1 MIWHRISS
9 FILGNR
15 IALIVVVLLSTA
27 FMGYQASKV
36 KLSYE
41 LAKILPVTDPDYQ
54 RYEAFKSRFGQDGS
68 VMVLCIET
76 DSMYQ
81 LGFFNDW
88 YALSQK
94 IRKIEGV
101 KDVVSNANL
110 FGIIRDDSAHTF
122 RIRPLVARPLT
133 TQIGLDSL
141 RTRIA
146 ALPFYRGL
154 VSDSSGRAHL
164 MAITFDQKV
173 VNTKNRINLVRKV
186 EAVADS
192 FGKQHILLG
201 SGTPQVIDGSG
212 AAGTVHMSGM
222 PYIRTEFS
230 AKVSKEMSLFMGLAF
245 LVTGL
250 ILFYFFRSL
259 TIVLAALAVVGVGVV
274 WATGYIVLFG
284 YDITLL
290 TGLIPPLIIVI
301 GVPNAI
307 FLLNRYHE
315 ELNRKRT
322 QEEALTIATEKIGET
337 TFFANVTTSI
347 GFFVF
352 YFTGS
357 PLLLQ
362 FGLVAAFGIMTTYV
376 VSLIL
381 IPIIFSYLSV
391 PSAKQRGHLERRQ
404 VSGFLTWV
412 NELVHTRRTAI
423 YLFIGLVTAISIVGA
438 FRINPIGY
446 VVDDL
451 PKNDP
456 IYTDLKFIE
465 SRFKGV
471 MPFEVSIDTKRPGR
485 VLTPQTMTKIK
496 VLEREFSKY
505 NEFTRPL
512 SLVEA
517 VKFFYQSYRGGDPK
531 YFALPGALELSQL
544 ASYAPQLKGAKN
556 AAGGSAFKAYMDTTF
571 RYTRISFQMP
581 DVGTVRITELVNE
594 LQPKADSI
602 FNIDRATGKRVATDE
617 QYEVTITGNSVVFTR
632 GNAYLLKNLAESTV
646 LAVVLVS
653 IILIILLRDIRLSL
667 IAILPSVVPLIVTA
681 GLMGFCDIHLKPST
695 ILIFSIAFGI
705 SSDGTIYFITK
716 YRDELRNQKL
726 SLDQAISE
734 TIRYTGISMF
744 YTAMI
749 LFAGFAIFA
758 ASTFQGTVALGILVS
773 ITLLMGMA
781 SNLILLPAF
790 LLTIDKKRKGVRK
803 E

>member
-1 MIWHRISS
+1 MIWSRIAD
-9 FILGNR
+9 FILLNR
-15 IALIVVVLLSTA
+15 IVLLVFVLLGTV
-27 FMGYQASKV
+27 FMGYQAVHV

-54 RYEAFKSRFGQDGS
+54 RYDAFKSRFGQDGS

-81 LGFFNDW
+81 LPFFNDW
-88 YALSQK
+88 YRLSQQV
-94 IRKIEGV
+94 RRVEGI
-101 KDVVSNANL
+101 KDVVSNVSL

-122 RIRPLVARPLT
+122 RVRPLLARPPT
-133 TQIGLDSL
+133 TQAGVDSL

-154 VSDSSGRAHL
+154 ITDSTGQAHL
-164 MAITFDQKV
+164 MALTFDQKV
-173 VNTKNRINLVRKV
+173 INTKSRIMLVRQV
-186 EAVADS
+186 EAAADS
-192 FGKQHILLG
+192 FARRHALLG
-201 SGTPQVIDGSG
+201 QGGV
-212 AAGTVHMSGM
+212 VHLSGM
-222 PYIRTEFS
+222 PYIRTELT
-230 AKVSKEMSLFMGLAF
+230 AKVSQELVLFLGLAF

-259 TIVLAALAVVGVGVV
+259 TITLVALAVVGIGVIWVVG
-274 WATGYIVLFG
+274 YMVLFG
-284 YDITLL
+284 YEITLL
-290 TGLIPPLIIVI
+290 TGLLPPLIIVI

-315 ELNRKRT
+315 ELNRNRS
-322 QEEALTIATEKIGET
+322 QPEALHLATEKVGET
-337 TFFANVTTSI
+337 TFFANITTSI

-376 VSLIL
+376 LSLML
-381 IPIIFSYLSV
+381 IPVIFSYLPA
-391 PSAKQRGHLERRQ
+391 PSLKQRGHLDRRQ
-404 VSGFLTWV
+404 VSDFLAWV
-412 NELVHTRRTAI
+412 NHIVRTRRPAVFTFIALLTA
-423 YLFIGLVTAISIVGA
+423 TALLGIWRLNA
-438 FRINPIGY
+438 IGY

-471 MPFEVSIDTKRPGR
+471 MPFEVSIDTKQAGR
-485 VLTPQTMTKIK
+485 VLTPQTLTKIK
-496 VLEREFSKY
+496 VLEREFAKY
-505 NEFTRPL
+505 TEFTRPL

-531 YFALPGALELSQL
+531 YFALPGALELGQL

-556 AAGGSAFKAYMDTTF
+556 AEGGSSFKAYMDTTF
-571 RYTRISFQMP
+571 RFTRVSFQMP
-581 DVGTVRITELVNE
+581 DIGTVRTNQLVGE
-594 LQPKADSI
+594 LQAKADSI
-602 FNIDRATGKRVATDE
+602 FNTDRTTGKRVATDE
-617 QYEVTITGNSVVFTR
+617 QYEVNITGNSVVFTR
-632 GNAYLLKNLAESTV
+632 GNAYLIKNLAESTV
-646 LAVVLVS
+646 LAILLVS

-667 IAILPSVVPLIVTA
+667 IAILPSIVPLIVTA
-681 GLMGFCDIHLKPST
+681 GIMGFFDIHLKPST

-716 YRDELRNQKL
+716 YRDELRNRKL
-726 SLDQAISE
+726 SPDQAIAE
-734 TIRYTGISMF
+734 TIRYTGISMY
-744 YTAMI
+744 YTALI

-758 ASTFQGTVALGILVS
+758 ASTFQGTKALGILVS

-781 SNLILLPAF
+781 SNLILLPA
-790 LLTIDKKRKGVRK
+790 LLRTGKSNVG
-803 E
+803 

>member
-1 MIWHRISS
+1 MIWHHISS
-9 FILGNR
+9 FILKNR
-15 IALIVVVLLSTA
+15 IALVIGVLLGTA
-27 FMGYQASKV
+27 FMGYQARKV

-54 RYEAFKSRFGQDGS
+54 QYEAFKSRFGQDGS
-68 VMVLCIET
+68 VMVLAIET
-76 DSMYQ
+76 DSMYRI
-81 LGFFNDW
+81 GFFNDW
-88 YALSQK
+88 YALGQK
-94 IRKIEGV
+94 IRRITGI

-110 FGIIRDDSAHTF
+110 YGITRDDSAHTF
-122 RIRPLVARPLT
+122 RIRPLVSKPLT

-141 RTRIA
+141 KSRIA

-154 VSDSSGRAHL
+154 VTDSSGHAHL

-173 VNTKNRINLVRKV
+173 VNTKSRITLVRQV

-192 FGKQHILLG
+192 FGRQHAL
-201 SGTPQVIDGSG
+201 S
-212 AAGTVHMSGM
+212 VHMSGM
-222 PYIRTEFS
+222 PYIRTEFT
-230 AKVSKEMSLFMGLAF
+230 AKVSKEMFLFMGLAF
-245 LVTGL
+245 LVTAL
-250 ILFYFFRSL
+250 ILFYFFRSFSV
-259 TIVLAALAVVGVGVV
+259 VLAALAVVGVAVI
-274 WATGYIVLFG
+274 WSLAYIVLCG

-301 GVPNAI
+301 GVPNTV

-315 ELNRKRT
+315 ELNRNHS
-322 QEEALTIATEKIGET
+322 QQEALAIATEKVGET

-357 PLLLQ
+357 PLLVQ
-362 FGLVAAFGIMTTYV
+362 FGLISAFGIMTTYV

-381 IPIIFSYLSV
+381 IPIIFSYLATPTIKDRS
-391 PSAKQRGHLERRQ
+391 HLDSRQ
-404 VSGFLTWV
+404 VSRFLVWV
-412 NELVHTRRTAI
+412 DQLVHTRRTAI
-423 YLFIGLVTAISIVGA
+423 YAFIGIVTAISIVGA
-438 FRINPIGY
+438 LQINPIGF

-471 MPFEVSIDTKRPGR
+471 MPFEISIDTKRGGR
-485 VLTPQTMTKIK
+485 VLTPQTLTKIK
-496 VLEREFSKY
+496 LLEREFSKHS
-505 NEFTRPL
+505 EFTRPL

-517 VKFFYQSYRGGDPK
+517 IKFFYQAYRGGDPK
-531 YFALPGALELSQL
+531 YYALPGALELSQL
-544 ASYAPQLKGAKN
+544 ANYVPQLKGAKS
-556 AAGGSAFKAYMDTTF
+556 AGGGLAFKAYMDSTF

-581 DVGTVRITELVNE
+581 DVGTVRTTQLLNE

-602 FNIDRATGKRVATDE
+602 FNIDRTTGKRVAAAD
-617 QYEVTITGNSVVFTR
+617 QYDVHITGNSVVFTR
-632 GNAYLLKNLAESTV
+632 GNDYLLTNLAESTI
-646 LAVVLVS
+646 LAIVLVS
-653 IILIILLRDIRLSL
+653 FILIILLRDVRLSL

-681 GLMGFCDIHLKPST
+681 GIMGFCGIHLKPST

-726 SLDQAISE
+726 SLDRAVSE

-790 LLTIDKKRKGVRK
+790 LLTVDKRRNRVKN
-803 E
+803 EE

>member
-1 MIWHRISS
+1 MIWPRISS
-9 FILGNR
+9 FILSNR
-15 IALIVVVLLSTA
+15 IALIIVVLLGTA
-27 FMGYQASKV
+27 FMGYQATKV

-41 LAKILPVTDPDYQ
+41 LAKVLPVSDPEYQ

-68 VMVLCIET
+68 VMVLCVET
-76 DSMYQ
+76 DSMYY
-81 LGFFNDW
+81 LPFFNDW

-94 IRKIEGV
+94 IRRIGGI

-110 FGIIRDDSAHTF
+110 FTVIRDDTAHTF
-122 RIRPLVARPLT
+122 RIRPLITSPLV
-133 TQIGLDSL
+133 TQSSVDSL
-141 RTRIA
+141 RERIA
-146 ALPFYRGL
+146 ALPFYRNL

-173 VNTKNRINLVRKV
+173 VNTKNRIGLVRQV
-186 EAVADS
+186 EAIADS
-192 FGKQHILLG
+192 FGRRHTLLG
-201 SGTPQVIDGSG
+201 PD
-212 AAGTVHMSGM
+212 ATVHMSGM

-230 AKVSKEMSLFMGLAF
+230 AKISHELSLFMGLAF

-250 ILFYFFRSL
+250 ILFYFFRSITVTL
-259 TIVLAALAVVGVGVV
+259 VALLVVGIGVIWV
-274 WATGYIVLFG
+274 TGYIVVFG

-290 TGLIPPLIIVI
+290 TGLLPPLIIVI

-315 ELNRKRT
+315 ELNRHRSKH
-322 QEEALTIATEKIGET
+322 EALQIATEKVGET
-337 TFFANVTTSI
+337 TFFANITTSI

-362 FGLVAAFGIMTTYV
+362 FGLVAAFGIMTTYA

-381 IPIIFSYLSV
+381 IPIVFSYLPV
-391 PSAKQRGHLERRQ
+391 PSNKQRGHLERRQ

-412 NELVHTRRTAI
+412 NHIVHHKRAVI
-423 YLFIGLVTAISIVGA
+423 YTFIGIVTAVATIGA
-438 FRINPIGY
+438 LQINPIGY

-471 MPFEVSIDTKRPGR
+471 MPFVVSIDTKRPGR
-485 VLTPQTMTKIK
+485 VLTAQTLTKIK

-531 YFALPGALELSQL
+531 YFAMPGALELSKL
-544 ASYAPQLKGAKN
+544 ASYAPQLKGAKGS
-556 AAGGSAFKAYMDTTF
+556 GGGAAFKAYMDTTF

-581 DVGTVRITELVNE
+581 DVGTVRTTQLLNT

-602 FNIDRATGKRVATDE
+602 FNVDRTTGKRVAADE
-617 QYEVTITGNSVVFTR
+617 QYEVNITGNSVVFTR
-632 GNAYLLKNLAESTV
+632 GNDYLLRNLAESTV

-681 GLMGFCDIHLKPST
+681 GIMGFFDIHLKPST

-726 SLDQAISE
+726 TLNQAVAE

-758 ASTFQGTVALGILVS
+758 ASTFQGTIALGILVS

-790 LLTIDKKRKGVRK
+790 LLTVDTRRKQVSVK
-803 E
+803 NE

>member
-1 MIWHRISS
+1 MIWSRIAD
-9 FILGNR
+9 FILSNR
-15 IALIVVVLLSTA
+15 IVLLVFVLLGTV
-27 FMGYQASKV
+27 FMGHQAVHV

-54 RYEAFKSRFGQDGS
+54 RYDAFKSRFGQDGS

-81 LGFFNDW
+81 LPFFNDW
-88 YALSQK
+88 YRLSQQV
-94 IRKIEGV
+94 RRIEGI
-101 KDVVSNANL
+101 KDVVSNVSL

-122 RIRPLVARPLT
+122 RVRPLLARPPT
-133 TQIGLDSL
+133 TQAGVDSL

-154 VSDSSGRAHL
+154 ITDSTGQAHL
-164 MAITFDQKV
+164 MALTFDQKV
-173 VNTKNRINLVRKV
+173 INTKSRIMLVRQV
-186 EAVADS
+186 EAAADS
-192 FGKQHILLG
+192 FARRHALLG
-201 SGTPQVIDGSG
+201 PGGV
-212 AAGTVHMSGM
+212 VHLSGM
-222 PYIRTEFS
+222 PYIRTELT
-230 AKVSKEMSLFMGLAF
+230 AKVSQELVLFLGLAF

-259 TIVLAALAVVGVGVV
+259 TITLVALAVVGIGVIWVVG
-274 WATGYIVLFG
+274 YMVLFG
-284 YDITLL
+284 YEITLL
-290 TGLIPPLIIVI
+290 TGLLPPLIIVI

-315 ELNRKRT
+315 ELNRNRS
-322 QEEALTIATEKIGET
+322 QPEALHLATEKVGET
-337 TFFANVTTSI
+337 TFFANITTSI

-376 VSLIL
+376 LSLML
-381 IPIIFSYLSV
+381 IPVIFSYLPA
-391 PSAKQRGHLERRQ
+391 PSPKQRGHLDRRQ
-404 VSGFLTWV
+404 VSDFLAWV
-412 NELVHTRRTAI
+412 NHIVRTRRPAVFTFIALLTA
-423 YLFIGLVTAISIVGA
+423 TALLGIWRLNA
-438 FRINPIGY
+438 IGY

-471 MPFEVSIDTKRPGR
+471 MPFEVSIDTKQAGR
-485 VLTPQTMTKIK
+485 VLTPQTLTKIK
-496 VLEREFSKY
+496 VLEREFAKY
-505 NEFTRPL
+505 TEFTRPL

-531 YFALPGALELSQL
+531 YFALPGALELGQL

-556 AAGGSAFKAYMDTTF
+556 AEGGSSFKAYMDTTF
-571 RYTRISFQMP
+571 RFTRVSFQMP
-581 DVGTVRITELVNE
+581 DIGTVRTNQLVGE
-594 LQPKADSI
+594 LQAKADSI
-602 FNIDRATGKRVATDE
+602 FNTDRTTGKRVATDE
-617 QYEVTITGNSVVFTR
+617 QYEVNITGNSVVFTR
-632 GNAYLLKNLAESTV
+632 GNAYLIKNLAESTV
-646 LAVVLVS
+646 LAILLVS

-667 IAILPSVVPLIVTA
+667 IAILPSIVPLIVTA
-681 GLMGFCDIHLKPST
+681 GIMGFFDIHLKPST

-716 YRDELRNQKL
+716 YRDELRNRKL
-726 SLDQAISE
+726 SPDQAIAE
-734 TIRYTGISMF
+734 TIRYTGISMY
-744 YTAMI
+744 YTALI

-758 ASTFQGTVALGILVS
+758 ASTFQGTKALGILVS

-781 SNLILLPAF
+781 SNLILLPA
-790 LLTIDKKRKGVRK
+790 LLRTGKSNVG
-803 E
+803 

>member
-1 MIWHRISS
+1 
-9 FILGNR
+9 
-15 IALIVVVLLSTA
+15 
-27 FMGYQASKV
+27 MGFEASKV

-41 LAKILPVTDPDYQ
+41 IAKVLPVSDPEHQ
-54 RYEAFKSRFGQDGS
+54 RYEAFKTRFGQDGN
-68 VMVLCIET
+68 VMVLCVET

-81 LGFFNDW
+81 LNFFNDW
-88 YALSQK
+88 HALSQK
-94 IRKIEGV
+94 IKHLEGI

-110 FGIIRDDSAHTF
+110 FGIHRDDSAHTF
-122 RIRPLVARPLT
+122 RIRPLISGSIVSQPA
-133 TQIGLDSL
+133 LDSL
-141 RTRIA
+141 KERIA
-146 ALPFYRGL
+146 SLPFYRGL
-154 VSDSSGRAHL
+154 VSDSSGRAFL
-164 MAITFDQKV
+164 MAITFDSKI
-173 VNTKNRINLVRKV
+173 VNTKSRIGIVRRV

-192 FGKQHILLG
+192 FGRAHKLLG
-201 SGTPQVIDGSG
+201 ATPGQPNGP
-212 AAGTVHMSGM
+212 VHMSGM

-230 AKVSKEMSLFMGLAF
+230 AKISHELFLFMGLAF

-250 ILFYFFRSL
+250 ILYYFFRSL
-259 TIVLAALAVVGVGVV
+259 MVTLVALVVVGVGVIWV
-274 WATGYIVLFG
+274 TGYIVLFG

-290 TGLIPPLIIVI
+290 TGLLPPLIIVI

-315 ELNRKRT
+315 ELNRHRPK
-322 QEEALTIATEKIGET
+322 QEALLIATQKVGET

-362 FGLVAAFGIMTTYV
+362 FGLVAACGIMTTYV
-376 VSLIL
+376 LSLIL
-381 IPIIFSYLSV
+381 IPVIFSSLRA
-391 PSAKQRGHLERRQ
+391 PSPQERAHLDRQ
-404 VSGFLTWV
+404 HVSGFLSWV
-412 NELVHTRRTAI
+412 NHLIHHRRTAI
-423 YLFIGLVTAISIVGA
+423 YVFVGLLTVVSVIGALQ
-438 FRINPIGY
+438 INPIGY

-471 MPFEVSIDTKRPGR
+471 MPFEVSIDTKRKGR
-485 VLTPQTMTKIK
+485 VLSPQTLTKIK
-496 VLEREFSKY
+496 ILEREFAKY
-505 NEFTRPL
+505 HEFTRPL

-556 AAGGSAFKAYMDTTF
+556 GGGGAAFKAYMDTTY
-571 RYTRISFQMP
+571 RYTRVSFQMP
-581 DVGTVRITELVNE
+581 DVGTVRTTQLLNE
-594 LQPKADSI
+594 LQPRVDSI
-602 FNIDRATGKRVATDE
+602 FNVDRATGKRVAPDE
-617 QYEVTITGNSVVFTR
+617 QYDVHITGNSVVFTR
-632 GNAYLLKNLAESTV
+632 GNDYLIKNLAESTV
-646 LAVVLVS
+646 LAILLVS
-653 IILIILLRDIRLSL
+653 VIMVILLRDLRLSL
-667 IAILPSVVPLIVTA
+667 IAILPSVVPLLVTA
-681 GLMGFCDIHLKPST
+681 GIMGFADIHLKPST

-726 SLDQAISE
+726 TLARAVSE

-744 YTAMI
+744 YTAAI

-758 ASTFQGTVALGILVS
+758 ASTFQGTMALGILVS

-790 LLTIDKKRKGVRK
+790 LLTVDKRRKK
-803 E
+803 SD

>member
-1 MIWHRISS
+1 MIWQRVSS
-9 FILGNR
+9 FIFKHR
-15 IALIVVVLLSTA
+15 ITLVIIVLLGTA
-27 FMGYQASKV
+27 FMGYQASQV
-36 KLSYE
+36 RLSYE
-41 LAKILPVTDPDYQ
+41 IAKILPPSDPDFQ
-54 RYEAFKSRFGQDGS
+54 RYETFKSQFGQDGN
-68 VMVLCIET
+68 VMVLGIET

-81 LGFFNDW
+81 LNFFNDW

-94 IRKIEGV
+94 IKRIEGI

-110 FGIIRDDSAHTF
+110 YSILRDDSAHTF
-122 RIRPLVARPLT
+122 RIRPLVPRPLT
-133 TQIGLDSL
+133 TQAGVDSL
-141 RTRIA
+141 HERIGQ
-146 ALPFYRGL
+146 LPFYRGL
-154 VSDSSGRAHL
+154 VTDSTGRTHL
-164 MAITFDQKV
+164 MAITFESKL
-173 VNTKNRINLVRKV
+173 VNTKNRIAVVRKV

-192 FGKQHILLG
+192 FGRQHKLL
-201 SGTPQVIDGSG
+201 DN
-212 AAGTVHMSGM
+212 TVHMSGM

-230 AKVSKEMSLFMGLAF
+230 AKVSKEMTLFMGLAF
-245 LVTGL
+245 LVTAL

-259 TIVLAALAVVGVGVV
+259 TVVLTALAVVGIGVI
-274 WATGYIVLFG
+274 WATGYIKLFG

-315 ELNRKRT
+315 ELNRKRGKDD
-322 QEEALTIATEKIGET
+322 ALRIATEKVGET

-357 PLLLQ
+357 PLLLE
-362 FGLVAAFGIMTTYV
+362 FGLVAACGIMTTYV
-376 VSLIL
+376 VSLVL
-381 IPIIFSYLSV
+381 IPIIFSYLPE
-391 PSAKQRGHLERRQ
+391 PSSRQRGHLDRRHI
-404 VSGFLTWV
+404 SGFLTWV
-412 NELVHTRRTAI
+412 NQLVHHRRAAI
-423 YLFIGLVTAISIVGA
+423 YTFIAIVTSVAIVGA
-438 FRINPIGY
+438 LRINPIGF

-485 VLTPQTMTKIK
+485 VLTPQTLTKIK
-496 VLEREFSKY
+496 LLEREFSKY
-505 NEFTRPL
+505 GEFTRPL

-544 ASYAPQLKGAKN
+544 ASYVPQLKGSEN
-556 AAGGSAFKAYMDTTF
+556 RFKAYLDSSR

-581 DVGTVRITELVNE
+581 DVGTVRTKQLLSE

-602 FNIDRATGKRVATDE
+602 FNVDRSTGQRVAPNE
-617 QYEVTITGNSVVFTR
+617 QYDVSITGNSVVFTR
-632 GNAYLLKNLAESTV
+632 GNDYLLKNLAESTV
-646 LAVVLVS
+646 WAVLLVS
-653 IILIILLRDIRLSL
+653 VILVFLLRDLRLSL

-681 GLMGFCDIHLKPST
+681 GIMGFCGIHLKPST

-726 SLDQAISE
+726 SLVQAVSE
-734 TIRYTGISMF
+734 TIRHTGISMF
-744 YTAMI
+744 YTAII
-749 LFAGFAIFA
+749 LFAGFAIFT

-790 LLTIDKKRKGVRK
+790 LLTVDKKRQKAQKSPTVM
-803 E
+803 

>member
-1 MIWHRISS
+1 MIWSRISS
-9 FILGNR
+9 FILSNR
-15 IALIVVVLLSTA
+15 IALIVVVLLGTA
-27 FMGYQASKV
+27 FMGYQATNV

-41 LAKILPVTDPDYQ
+41 LAKVLPVSDPEYQ

-68 VMVLCIET
+68 VMVLCVET

-81 LGFFNDW
+81 LPFFNDW

-94 IRKIEGV
+94 IRRIEGI

-110 FGIIRDDSAHTF
+110 FTVIRDDTAHTF
-122 RIRPLVARPLT
+122 RIRPLITRPLT
-133 TQIGLDSL
+133 SQSDVDSL
-141 RTRIA
+141 RERIA
-146 ALPFYRGL
+146 ALPFYRNL
-154 VSDSSGRAHL
+154 VSDSTGRAHL
-164 MAITFDQKV
+164 MAITFDQKI
-173 VNTKNRINLVRKV
+173 VNTKNRIALVRKV
-186 EAVADS
+186 ETIADS
-192 FGKQHILLG
+192 FGRRHTLLG
-201 SGTPQVIDGSG
+201 PD
-212 AAGTVHMSGM
+212 ATVHMSGM
-222 PYIRTEFS
+222 PYIRTEFT
-230 AKVSKEMSLFMGLAF
+230 AKISHELSMFMGLAF

-250 ILFYFFRSL
+250 ILFYFFRSI
-259 TIVLAALAVVGVGVV
+259 TITLVALLVVGIGVIWV
-274 WATGYIVLFG
+274 TGYIVVFG

-290 TGLIPPLIIVI
+290 TGLLPPLIIVI

-315 ELNRKRT
+315 ELNRHRSKH
-322 QEEALTIATEKIGET
+322 EALQIATEKVGET
-337 TFFANVTTSI
+337 TFFANITTSI

-362 FGLVAAFGIMTTYV
+362 FGLVAAFGIMTTYA

-381 IPIIFSYLSV
+381 IPIVFSYLPV
-391 PSAKQRGHLERRQ
+391 PSHKQRGHLERRQ

-412 NELVHTRRTAI
+412 NHIVHHKRAAI
-423 YLFIGLVTAISIVGA
+423 YTFISIVTAVAIIGSLQ
-438 FRINPIGY
+438 INPIGY

-456 IYTDLKFIE
+456 IYKDLKFIE

-485 VLTPQTMTKIK
+485 VLTPQTLTKIK

-531 YFALPGALELSQL
+531 YFAMPGALELSKL
-544 ASYAPQLKGAKN
+544 ASYAPQLKGAKGT
-556 AAGGSAFKAYMDTTF
+556 GGGAAFKAYMDTTF

-581 DVGTVRITELVNE
+581 DVGTVRTTQLLNT

-602 FNIDRATGKRVATDE
+602 FNVDRTTGKRVAADE
-617 QYEVTITGNSVVFTR
+617 QYEVNITGNSVVFTR
-632 GNAYLLKNLAESTV
+632 GNDYLLKNLAESTV
-646 LAVVLVS
+646 LAVALVS

-667 IAILPSVVPLIVTA
+667 IAIMPSVVPLIVTA
-681 GLMGFCDIHLKPST
+681 GIMGFFGIHLKPST

-726 SLDQAISE
+726 TLDRAVAE

-758 ASTFQGTVALGILVS
+758 ASTFQGTIALGILVS

-790 LLTIDKKRKGVRK
+790 LLTVDKRRKQVGI
-803 E
+803 EN

>member
-1 MIWHRISS
+1 MIWQRISQS
-9 FILGNR
+9 ILSNR
-15 IALIVVVLLSTA
+15 VALVAVVLLGTI
-27 FMGYQASKV
+27 FMGFQASRV

-41 LAKILPVTDPDYQ
+41 LAKILPVSDPEFQ

-68 VMVLCIET
+68 VMVLSIES
-76 DSMYQ
+76 DSMYR
-81 LGFFNDW
+81 LSFFNDW
-88 YALSQK
+88 YNLSQK
-94 IRKIEGV
+94 IRAIGGI
-101 KDVVSNANL
+101 KDVVSNASL
-110 FGIIRDDSAHTF
+110 YDIVRDDSAHTF
-122 RIRPLVARPLT
+122 RIKPLVPRPLT
-133 TQIGLDSL
+133 TQAGVDSL
-141 RTRIA
+141 RDKIA

-154 VSDSSGRAHL
+154 VSDSTGRAHL
-164 MAITFDQKV
+164 MAVTFDQKL
-173 VNTKNRINLVRKV
+173 VNTKSRIDIVRRV

-192 FGKQHILLG
+192 FGTQHKL
-201 SGTPQVIDGSG
+201 
-212 AAGTVHMSGM
+212 TVHMSGM

-245 LVTGL
+245 LVTAV

-259 TIVLAALAVVGVGVV
+259 TVVFAALAVVGVGVI

-315 ELNRKRT
+315 ELNRRRSR
-322 QEEALTIATEKIGET
+322 EEAIAIATEKVGET

-352 YFTGS
+352 YFTAS

-362 FGLVAAFGIMTTYV
+362 FGLVAAFGIMTTYA

-381 IPIIFSYLSV
+381 IPIIFSYLPT
-391 PSAKQRGHLERRQ
+391 PSPKQRGHLERKQ

-412 NELVHTRRTAI
+412 DRIAHTRRTAI
-423 YLFIGLVTAISIVGA
+423 YTFIAVVTGIAIVGA
-438 FRINPIGY
+438 LRINAIGY

-485 VLTPQTMTKIK
+485 VLSPQTMTKIRL
-496 VLEREFSKY
+496 LEREFSKHT
-505 NEFTRPL
+505 EFTRPL

-517 VKFFYQSYRGGDPK
+517 IKFFYQAYRGGDPK
-531 YFALPGALELSQL
+531 YFALPGALELNQL
-544 ASYAPQLKGAKN
+544 ASYAPQLKG
-556 AAGGSAFKAYMDTTF
+556 SESRFKGYLDSTKQ
-571 RYTRISFQMP
+571 YTRVSFQMP
-581 DVGTVRITELVNE
+581 DVGTVRTTQLLNE

-602 FNIDRATGKRVATDE
+602 FNIDRATGKRVAADE
-617 QYEVTITGNSVVFTR
+617 QYDVHITGNSVVFTK
-632 GNAYLLKNLAESTV
+632 GNDYLLTNLAESTV
-646 LAVVLVS
+646 LAIVLVS
-653 IILIILLRDIRLSL
+653 VILVILLRDIRLSL

-681 GLMGFCDIHLKPST
+681 GIMGFCGIHLKPST

-726 SLDQAISE
+726 SLERAVSE

-749 LFAGFAIFA
+749 LFAGFAIFT

-790 LLTIDKKRKGVRK
+790 LLTVNKRRSQQASVNV
-803 E
+803 

>member
-1 MIWHRISS
+1 MIWHRIAA
-9 FILGNR
+9 FILKNR
-15 IALIVVVLLSTA
+15 IPLVIAVLLGTA
-27 FMGYQASKV
+27 FMGYQAGKV

-54 RYEAFKSRFGQDGS
+54 RYEAFKSRFGPDGS
-68 VMVLCIET
+68 VMVLGIET
-76 DSMYQ
+76 DSMYR

-88 YALSQK
+88 YVLSQK
-94 IRKIEGV
+94 IRRIEGI
-101 KDVVSNANL
+101 KDVVSNASL
-110 FGIIRDDSAHTF
+110 FGITRDDSAHTF
-122 RIRPLVARPLT
+122 RVRPLVARPLT
-133 TQIGLDSL
+133 TQTGVDSL
-141 RTRIA
+141 RQRIA
-146 ALPFYRGL
+146 ALPFYRNL
-154 VSDSSGRAHL
+154 VTDSSGRAHL

-173 VNTKNRINLVRKV
+173 VNTKNRIALVRQV

-192 FGKQHILLG
+192 FGRRHALLG
-201 SGTPQVIDGSG
+201 AVPGQP
-212 AAGTVHMSGM
+212 GTVHMSGM
-222 PYIRTEFS
+222 PYIRTEFT
-230 AKVSKEMSLFMGLAF
+230 AKVSKEMFLFLGLAF
-245 LVTGL
+245 LVTAL
-250 ILFYFFRSL
+250 ILFYFFRSI
-259 TIVLAALAVVGVGVV
+259 TVVLAALAVVGVAVIWGL
-274 WATGYIVLFG
+274 GYIVLLG

-290 TGLIPPLIIVI
+290 TGLIPPLLIVI
-301 GVPNAI
+301 GVPNTV

-315 ELNRKRT
+315 ELNRGRS
-322 QEEALTIATEKIGET
+322 QHEALLIATEKVGET

-362 FGLVAAFGIMTTYV
+362 FGLVSAFGIMTTYA
-376 VSLIL
+376 VSLVL
-381 IPIIFSYLSV
+381 IPIIFSYLTM
-391 PSAKQRGHLERRQ
+391 PSPKQRGHLERRQ
-404 VSGFLTWV
+404 VNEFLTWV
-412 NELVHTRRTAI
+412 DSLVHTRRTAI
-423 YLFIGLVTAISIVGA
+423 YTFIGLLTAVSFVGA
-438 FRINPIGY
+438 LQIDAIGY

-471 MPFEVSIDTKRPGR
+471 MPFEISIDTKRPGR
-485 VLTPQTMTKIK
+485 VLTPQTLTKIK
-496 VLEREFSKY
+496 LLEREFSRY
-505 NEFTRPL
+505 GEFTRPL

-517 VKFFYQSYRGGDPK
+517 IKFFYQAYRGGDPK
-531 YFALPGALELSQL
+531 YYALPGALELSQL

-556 AAGGSAFKAYMDTTF
+556 AGGGLAFKAYLDSTY

-581 DVGTVRITELVNE
+581 DVGTVRTTQLLNA

-602 FNIDRATGKRVATDE
+602 FNIDRATGTRVAAAD
-617 QYEVTITGNSVVFTR
+617 QYDVHITGNSVVFTR
-632 GNAYLLKNLAESTV
+632 GNDYLLTNLAESTA
-646 LAVVLVS
+646 LAIVLVS
-653 IILIILLRDIRLSL
+653 VILIILLRDVRLSL

-681 GLMGFCDIHLKPST
+681 GIMGFCGIHLKPST

-726 SLDQAISE
+726 SLDRAVSE

-744 YTAMI
+744 YTAII

-790 LLTIDKKRKGVRK
+790 LLTVDKRRKRRK
-803 E
+803 MDNVK

>member
-1 MIWHRISS
+1 
-9 FILGNR
+9 
-15 IALIVVVLLSTA
+15 
-27 FMGYQASKV
+27 
-36 KLSYE
+36 
-41 LAKILPVTDPDYQ
+41 
-54 RYEAFKSRFGQDGS
+54 
-68 VMVLCIET
+68 
-76 DSMYQ
+76 
-81 LGFFNDW
+81 
-88 YALSQK
+88 
-94 IRKIEGV
+94 
-101 KDVVSNANL
+101 
-110 FGIIRDDSAHTF
+110 
-122 RIRPLVARPLT
+122 
-133 TQIGLDSL
+133 
-141 RTRIA
+141 
-146 ALPFYRGL
+146 
-154 VSDSSGRAHL
+154 
-164 MAITFDQKV
+164 MAITFDQKI
-173 VNTKNRINLVRKV
+173 VNTKNRIALVRKV
-186 EAVADS
+186 ETIADS
-192 FGKQHILLG
+192 FGRRHTLLG
-201 SGTPQVIDGSG
+201 PD
-212 AAGTVHMSGM
+212 ATVHMSGM
-222 PYIRTEFS
+222 PYIRTEFT
-230 AKVSKEMSLFMGLAF
+230 AKISHELSMFMGLAF

-250 ILFYFFRSL
+250 ILFYFFRSI
-259 TIVLAALAVVGVGVV
+259 TITLVALLVVGIGVIWV
-274 WATGYIVLFG
+274 TGYIVVFG

-290 TGLIPPLIIVI
+290 TGLLPPLIIVI

-315 ELNRKRT
+315 ELNRHRSKH
-322 QEEALTIATEKIGET
+322 EALQIATEKVGET
-337 TFFANVTTSI
+337 TFFANITTSI

-362 FGLVAAFGIMTTYV
+362 FGLVAAFGIMTTYA

-381 IPIIFSYLSV
+381 IPIVFSYLPV
-391 PSAKQRGHLERRQ
+391 PSHKQRGHLERRQ

-412 NELVHTRRTAI
+412 NHIVHHKRAAI
-423 YLFIGLVTAISIVGA
+423 YTFISIVTAVAIIGSLQ
-438 FRINPIGY
+438 INPIGY

-456 IYTDLKFIE
+456 IYKDLKFIE

-485 VLTPQTMTKIK
+485 VLTPQTLTKIK

-531 YFALPGALELSQL
+531 YFAMPGALELSKL
-544 ASYAPQLKGAKN
+544 ASYAPQLKGAKGT
-556 AAGGSAFKAYMDTTF
+556 GGGAAFKAYMDTTF

-581 DVGTVRITELVNE
+581 DVGTVRTTQLLNT

-602 FNIDRATGKRVATDE
+602 FNVDRTTGKRVAADE
-617 QYEVTITGNSVVFTR
+617 QYEVNITGNSVVFTR
-632 GNAYLLKNLAESTV
+632 GNDYLLKNLAESTV
-646 LAVVLVS
+646 LAVALVS

-667 IAILPSVVPLIVTA
+667 IAIMPSVVPLIVTA
-681 GLMGFCDIHLKPST
+681 GIMGFFGIHLKPST

-726 SLDQAISE
+726 TLDRAVAE

-758 ASTFQGTVALGILVS
+758 ASTFQGTIALGILVS

-790 LLTIDKKRKGVRK
+790 LLTVDKRRKQVGI
-803 E
+803 EN

>member
-1 MIWHRISS
+1 MTWHRISQ
-9 FILGNR
+9 FIFSNR
-15 IALIVVVLLSTA
+15 VALVVVVLLGTL
-27 FMGYQASKV
+27 FMGYQASRV

-68 VMVLCIET
+68 VMVLGIET

-94 IRKIEGV
+94 IRRIDGI

-110 FGIIRDDSAHTF
+110 FGITRDDSAHTF
-122 RIRPLVARPLT
+122 RIRPLVSRPLT
-133 TQIGLDSL
+133 TQSGLDSL
-141 RTRIA
+141 HHQIA
-146 ALPFYRGL
+146 SLPFYRGL
-154 VSDSSGRAHL
+154 VTDSSGRAHL
-164 MAITFDQKV
+164 MAVTFDQKV
-173 VNTKNRINLVRKV
+173 VNTKNRIGLVRQV

-192 FGKQHILLG
+192 FGRRHVLLG
-201 SGTPQVIDGSG
+201 PDGTRSDGS
-212 AAGTVHMSGM
+212 VHMSGM

-230 AKVSKEMSLFMGLAF
+230 AKVSKEMTLFMGLAF

-250 ILFYFFRSL
+250 ILLYFFRSL
-259 TIVLAALAVVGVGVV
+259 TVMLVALAVVGVGVI

-315 ELNRKRT
+315 ELNRKRSK
-322 QEEALTIATEKIGET
+322 QDALLIATEKVGET
-337 TFFANVTTSI
+337 TFFANITTSI

-381 IPIIFSYLSV
+381 IPIIFSYLPT

-404 VSGFLTWV
+404 VSGFMTWV
-412 NELVHTRRTAI
+412 NQLVRTRRTAV
-423 YLFIGLVTAISIVGA
+423 YTFIALVTVLAIIGA
-438 FRINPIGY
+438 LRINPIGY

-456 IYTDLKFIE
+456 IYMDLKFIE

-471 MPFEVSIDTKRPGR
+471 MPFEVSIDAKRPGR
-485 VLTPQTMTKIK
+485 VLTPQTLTKIK
-496 VLEREFSKY
+496 LLEREFAKY
-505 NEFTRPL
+505 GEFTRPL

-517 VKFFYQSYRGGDPK
+517 VKFFYQAYRGGDPK
-531 YFALPGALELSQL
+531 YYALPGALELSKL
-544 ASYAPQLKGAKN
+544 ASYIPQLKGAKN
-556 AAGGSAFKAYMDTTF
+556 AGGGLAFKAYLDSTF

-581 DVGTVRITELVNE
+581 DVGTVHTTQLLNQ

-602 FNIDRATGKRVATDE
+602 FNIDRTTGKRVAANE
-617 QYEVTITGNSVVFTR
+617 QYDVTITGNSVVFTR
-632 GNAYLLKNLAESTV
+632 GNDYLLKNLAESTV
-646 LAVVLVS
+646 LAIVLVS
-653 IILIILLRDIRLSL
+653 VILIILLRDIRLSL

-681 GLMGFCDIHLKPST
+681 GIMGFFDIHLKPST

-716 YRDELRNQKL
+716 YRDEVRNQKL
-726 SLDQAISE
+726 SLDRAVSE

-790 LLTIDKKRKGVRK
+790 LLTVDKRRKGMMND

>member
-9 FILGNR
+9 LILKNR
-15 IALIVVVLLSTA
+15 IALVIGVLLGTA
-27 FMGYQASKV
+27 FMGYQATKV

-54 RYEAFKSRFGQDGS
+54 RYEAFKLRFGQDGS
-68 VMVLCIET
+68 VMVLAIET

-81 LGFFNDW
+81 IGFFNDW
-88 YALSQK
+88 YALGQK
-94 IRKIEGV
+94 IKGINGI

-110 FGIIRDDSAHTF
+110 YGITRDDSAHTF
-122 RIRPLVARPLT
+122 RIRPLIAKTLT

-141 RTRIA
+141 KSRIGK
-146 ALPFYRGL
+146 LPFYRGL
-154 VSDSSGRAHL
+154 VSDSSGHAHL

-173 VNTKNRINLVRKV
+173 VNTKSRITLVRQV

-192 FGKQHILLG
+192 FGRQHAL
-201 SGTPQVIDGSG
+201 S
-212 AAGTVHMSGM
+212 VHMSGM
-222 PYIRTEFS
+222 PYIRTEFT
-230 AKVSKEMSLFMGLAF
+230 AKVSKEMFLFLGLAF
-245 LVTGL
+245 LVTAL
-250 ILFYFFRSL
+250 ILFYFFRSF
-259 TIVLAALAVVGVGVV
+259 TVVLAALSVVGVAVI
-274 WATGYIVLFG
+274 WSTGYLVLFG

-301 GVPNAI
+301 GVPNTV

-315 ELNRKRT
+315 ELNRNHS
-322 QEEALTIATEKIGET
+322 QHEALAIATEKVGET

-357 PLLLQ
+357 PLLVQ
-362 FGLVAAFGIMTTYV
+362 FGLVSAFGIMTTYA

-381 IPIIFSYLSV
+381 IPIILSYLPTPTVKERS
-391 PSAKQRGHLERRQ
+391 HLDRRQ
-404 VSGFLTWV
+404 VSDFLVWV
-412 NELVHTRRTAI
+412 DRLVHTRRTVI
-423 YLFIGLVTAISIVGA
+423 YTFIGIITAISIVGA
-438 FRINPIGY
+438 LQINPIGF

-471 MPFEVSIDTKRPGR
+471 MPFEISIDTKRSGR
-485 VLTPQTMTKIK
+485 VLNPQTLTKIK
-496 VLEREFSKY
+496 LLEREFSKHS
-505 NEFTRPL
+505 EFTRPL

-517 VKFFYQSYRGGDPK
+517 IKFFYQAYRGGDPK
-531 YFALPGALELSQL
+531 YYALPGALELSQL
-544 ASYAPQLKGAKN
+544 ANYIPQLKGAKN
-556 AAGGSAFKAYMDTTF
+556 AGGGLAFKAYMDSTF

-581 DVGTVRITELVNE
+581 DVGTVRTTQLLNE

-602 FNIDRATGKRVATDE
+602 FNIDRTTGKRVAAAD
-617 QYEVTITGNSVVFTR
+617 QYDVHITGNSVVFTR
-632 GNAYLLKNLAESTV
+632 GNDYLLTNLAESTL
-646 LAVVLVS
+646 LAILLVS
-653 IILIILLRDIRLSL
+653 FILIILLRDVRLSL

-681 GLMGFCDIHLKPST
+681 GIMGFCGIHLKPST

-726 SLDQAISE
+726 SIDRAVSE
-734 TIRYTGISMF
+734 TIRYTGVSMF

-790 LLTIDKKRKGVRK
+790 LLTVDKRRNRMKN
-803 E
+803 EE

>member
-1 MIWHRISS
+1 MVWHRISS
-9 FILGNR
+9 FILTNR
-15 IALIVVVLLSTA
+15 IALLIVVLLSTA
-27 FMGYQASKV
+27 FMGYHASKV

-68 VMVLCIET
+68 VMVLCVET

-94 IRKIEGV
+94 IRHIEGV
-101 KDVVSNANL
+101 KDVVSNASL
-110 FGIIRDDSAHTF
+110 FGISRDDSAHTF

-133 TQIGLDSL
+133 TQTGVDSL
-141 RTRIA
+141 RKRIA
-146 ALPFYRGL
+146 SLPFYRGL
-154 VSDSSGRAHL
+154 VTDSSGKSHL

-173 VNTKNRINLVRKV
+173 VNTKNRIALVRQV

-192 FGKQHILLG
+192 FGRRHVLLG
-201 SGTPQVIDGSG
+201 SAVAPPNGS
-212 AAGTVHMSGM
+212 GTVHMSGM

-230 AKVSKEMSLFMGLAF
+230 AKVSKEMILFMGLAF

-259 TIVLAALAVVGVGVV
+259 TVVLAALVVVGVGVI
-274 WATGYIVLFG
+274 WNLGYIVLFG

-290 TGLIPPLIIVI
+290 TGLLPPLIIVI

-315 ELNRKRT
+315 ELNRQRS
-322 QEEALTIATEKIGET
+322 QPEALVVATEKVGET

-362 FGLVAAFGIMTTYV
+362 FGLVAAVGIMTTYA
-376 VSLIL
+376 VSIIL
-381 IPIIFSYLSV
+381 IPIIFSYLAT
-391 PSAKQRGHLERRQ
+391 PTTKQRGHLERRQ
-404 VSGFLTWV
+404 VSSFLTWV
-412 NELVHTRRTAI
+412 DRMVHTRRPAI
-423 YLFIGLVTAISIVGA
+423 YTFIGIVTVVSIVGA
-438 FRINPIGY
+438 LQINPIGY

-471 MPFEVSIDTKRPGR
+471 MPFEVSIDTKRAGR
-485 VLTPQTMTKIK
+485 VLNPQTLTKIK
-496 VLEREFSKY
+496 VLEREFGKHT
-505 NEFTRPL
+505 EFTRPL

-517 VKFFYQSYRGGDPK
+517 IKFFYQAYRGGDPK

-581 DVGTVRITELVNE
+581 DVGTVRTTQLLSE

-602 FNIDRATGKRVATDE
+602 FNIDRTTGKRVAANE
-617 QYEVTITGNSVVFTR
+617 QYDVNITGNSVVFTR
-632 GNAYLLKNLAESTV
+632 GNDYLLKNLAESTV

-653 IILIILLRDIRLSL
+653 VILIILLRDVRLSL

-681 GLMGFCDIHLKPST
+681 GIMGLCGIHLKPST

-726 SLDQAISE
+726 SLDRAVSE

-790 LLTIDKKRKGVRK
+790 LLTVDKQRREMKGV

>member
-1 MIWHRISS
+1 MVWHRISA
-9 FILGNR
+9 FILKNR
-15 IALIVVVLLSTA
+15 IALVLAVLLGTA
-27 FMGYQASKV
+27 FMGYEASKV

-68 VMVLCIET
+68 VMVLAIET

-88 YALSQK
+88 YALGQK
-94 IRKIEGV
+94 IKRIEGI

-110 FGIIRDDSAHTF
+110 YNIMRDDSAHTF
-122 RIRPLVARPLT
+122 RIKPLVPKPLT
-133 TQIGLDSL
+133 TQADLDSL
-141 RTRIA
+141 QAKITS
-146 ALPFYRGL
+146 LPFYRGL
-154 VSDSSGRAHL
+154 VTDSTGKAHL

-173 VNTKNRINLVRKV
+173 VNTKNRISLVRKV

-192 FGKQHILLG
+192 FGRRHTLT
-201 SGTPQVIDGSG
+201 SSMASSPDG
-212 AAGTVHMSGM
+212 AASTVHMSGM
-222 PYIRTEFS
+222 PYIRTEFT
-230 AKVSKEMSLFMGLAF
+230 AKVSKEMFLFMGLAF
-245 LVTGL
+245 LVTAL
-250 ILFYFFRSL
+250 ILFYFFRSF
-259 TIVLAALAVVGVGVV
+259 TVVLAALAVVGVGVI
-274 WATGYIVLFG
+274 WATGYIVLLG

-315 ELNRKRT
+315 ELNKNRS
-322 QEEALTIATEKIGET
+322 QHDALTTATAKVGET
-337 TFFANVTTSI
+337 TFFANITTSI

-357 PLLLQ
+357 PLLVQ
-362 FGLVAAFGIMTTYV
+362 FGLVAALGIMTTYV

-381 IPIIFSYLSV
+381 IPIIFSYLAK
-391 PSAKQRGHLERRQ
+391 PTEKQRGHLERRQ

-412 NELVHTRRTAI
+412 DHLVHTRRTAI
-423 YLFIGLVTAISIVGA
+423 YTFIGLLTAISIVGA
-438 FRINPIGY
+438 LQINPIGY

-471 MPFEVSIDTKRPGR
+471 MPFEVSIDAKRPGR
-485 VLTPQTMTKIK
+485 VLTPQTLTKIK
-496 VLEREFSKY
+496 LLEREFSKY

-531 YFALPGALELSQL
+531 YFALPGALELNQL

-556 AAGGSAFKAYMDTTF
+556 AGGGLAFKAYLDSTF

-581 DVGTVRITELVNE
+581 DVGTVRTTQLLNE

-602 FNIDRATGKRVATDE
+602 FNIDRATGQRVAAAD

-632 GNAYLLKNLAESTV
+632 GNDYLLKNLAESTV
-646 LAVVLVS
+646 LAVLLVS
-653 IILIILLRDIRLSL
+653 IILIILLRDVRLSL

-681 GLMGFCDIHLKPST
+681 GIMGFCGIHLKPST

-726 SLDQAISE
+726 SLNKAVSE

-790 LLTIDKKRKGVRK
+790 LLTVDKKRQEKVK
-803 E
+803 S

>member
-9 FILGNR
+9 YILSNR
-15 IALIVVVLLSTA
+15 IALIVVVLLGTA

-41 LAKILPVTDPDYQ
+41 LAKILPVTDPDFQ

-81 LGFFNDW
+81 LGFFNSW
-88 YALSQK
+88 YTLSQK

-110 FGIIRDDSAHTF
+110 FGIVRDDSAHTF
-122 RIRPLVARPLT
+122 RIRPLVSRPLT
-133 TQIGLDSL
+133 TQTGLDSL
-141 RTRIA
+141 RERIA
-146 ALPFYRGL
+146 SLPFYRGL

-164 MAITFDQKV
+164 MAVTFDQKV
-173 VNTKNRINLVRKV
+173 VNTKNRIALVRQV

-192 FGKQHILLG
+192 FGRQHTLLG
-201 SGTPQVIDGSG
+201 TDGS
-212 AAGTVHMSGM
+212 VHMSGM

-230 AKVSKEMSLFMGLAF
+230 AKVSKEMTLFMGLAF

-250 ILFYFFRSL
+250 ILVYFFRSL
-259 TIVLAALAVVGVGVV
+259 TVMLAALAVVGLGVI
-274 WATGYIVLFG
+274 WNLGYIVLFG

-290 TGLIPPLIIVI
+290 TGLLPPLIIVI
-301 GVPNAI
+301 GVPNTI

-315 ELNRKRT
+315 ELNRKRS
-322 QEEALTIATEKIGET
+322 QHEALLIATEKVGET

-381 IPIIFSYLSV
+381 IPIIFSYLPA
-391 PSAKQRGHLERRQ
+391 PSPKQRGHLERRQ

-412 NELVHTRRTAI
+412 NHLVHTRRTAI
-423 YLFIGLVTAISIVGA
+423 YTFIGILTAIAIVGA
-438 FRINPIGY
+438 LRINPIGY

-485 VLTPQTMTKIK
+485 VLTPQTLTKIK
-496 VLEREFSKY
+496 VLEREFNTYS
-505 NEFTRPL
+505 EFTRPL

-517 VKFFYQSYRGGDPK
+517 IKFFYQSYRGGDPK

-544 ASYAPQLKGAKN
+544 ASYVPQLKGAKN

-571 RYTRISFQMP
+571 QYTRISFQMP
-581 DVGTVRITELVNE
+581 DVGTVRTTQLLNE

-617 QYEVTITGNSVVFTR
+617 QYEVNITGNSVVFTR
-632 GNAYLLKNLAESTV
+632 GNDYLLKNLAESTV
-646 LAVVLVS
+646 LAVLLVS

-681 GLMGFCDIHLKPST
+681 GIMGFCGIHLKPST

-726 SLDQAISE
+726 SLDRAISE

-790 LLTIDKKRKGVRK
+790 LLTVDKKRKGVK
-803 E
+803 SE

>member
-9 FILGNR
+9 YILSNR
-15 IALIVVVLLSTA
+15 IALIVVVLLGTA

-41 LAKILPVTDPDYQ
+41 LAKILPVTDPDFQ

-81 LGFFNDW
+81 LGFFNSW
-88 YALSQK
+88 YTLSQK

-110 FGIIRDDSAHTF
+110 FGIVRDDSAHTF
-122 RIRPLVARPLT
+122 RIWPLVSRPLT
-133 TQIGLDSL
+133 TQTGLDSL
-141 RTRIA
+141 RERIA
-146 ALPFYRGL
+146 SLPFYRGL

-173 VNTKNRINLVRKV
+173 VNTKNRIALVRQV

-192 FGKQHILLG
+192 FGRQHTLLG
-201 SGTPQVIDGSG
+201 ADGS
-212 AAGTVHMSGM
+212 VHMSGM

-230 AKVSKEMSLFMGLAF
+230 AKVSKEMTLFMGLAF

-250 ILFYFFRSL
+250 ILVYFFRSL
-259 TIVLAALAVVGVGVV
+259 TVMLAALIVVGLGVI
-274 WATGYIVLFG
+274 WNLGYIVLFG

-290 TGLIPPLIIVI
+290 TGLLPPLIIVI
-301 GVPNAI
+301 GVPNTI

-315 ELNRKRT
+315 ELNRNRS
-322 QEEALTIATEKIGET
+322 QHQALLIATEKVGET

-381 IPIIFSYLSV
+381 IPIIFSYLPV
-391 PSAKQRGHLERRQ
+391 PSPKQRGHLERRQ

-412 NELVHTRRTAI
+412 NHLVHTRRTAI
-423 YLFIGLVTAISIVGA
+423 YTFIGLLTAVAIVGA
-438 FRINPIGY
+438 LRINPIGY

-485 VLTPQTMTKIK
+485 VLTPQTLTKIK
-496 VLEREFSKY
+496 VLEREFNTY

-517 VKFFYQSYRGGDPK
+517 IKFFYQSYRGGDPK

-544 ASYAPQLKGAKN
+544 ASYVPQLKGAKN

-571 RYTRISFQMP
+571 QYTRISFQMP
-581 DVGTVRITELVNE
+581 DVGTVRTTQLLNE

-602 FNIDRATGKRVATDE
+602 FNIDRATGKRVATNE
-617 QYEVTITGNSVVFTR
+617 QYEVNITGNSVVFTR
-632 GNAYLLKNLAESTV
+632 GNDYLLKNLAESTV
-646 LAVVLVS
+646 LAVLLVS

-681 GLMGFCDIHLKPST
+681 GIMGFCGIHLKPST

-705 SSDGTIYFITK
+705 SSDGTIYFVTK

-726 SLDQAISE
+726 SLDRAISE

-790 LLTIDKKRKGVRK
+790 LLTVDKKRKGVK
-803 E
+803 SE

>member
-1 MIWHRISS
+1 MIWHRISH
-9 FILGNR
+9 FILSNR
-15 IALIVVVLLSTA
+15 APLVVVVLLATA
-27 FMGYQASKV
+27 FMGYQASRV

-54 RYEAFKSRFGQDGS
+54 QYEAFKSRFGQDGS
-68 VMVLCIET
+68 VMVLGIET
-76 DSMYQ
+76 APASRDSMYQ

-88 YALSQK
+88 YALSQT
-94 IRKIEGV
+94 IRRIDGI

-110 FGIIRDDSAHTF
+110 YGITRDDSARTF
-122 RIRPLVARPLT
+122 RIRPLVSRPLT
-133 TQIGLDSL
+133 TQASVDSL
-141 RTRIA
+141 RNRIA

-154 VSDSSGRAHL
+154 VTDSSGRAHL

-173 VNTKNRINLVRKV
+173 VNTKNRIRLVRQV
-186 EAVADS
+186 EAIADS
-192 FGKQHILLG
+192 FGRRHTL
-201 SGTPQVIDGSG
+201 
-212 AAGTVHMSGM
+212 AVHMSGM
-222 PYIRTEFS
+222 PYIRTEFT
-230 AKVSKEMSLFMGLAF
+230 AKVSKEMTLFMGLAF

-250 ILFYFFRSL
+250 ILLYFFRSL
-259 TIVLAALAVVGVGVV
+259 TVMLAALAVVGVGVI

-315 ELNRKRT
+315 ELNRQRT
-322 QEEALTIATEKIGET
+322 KPDALRIATEKVGET

-357 PLLLQ
+357 PLLVQ

-381 IPIIFSYLSV
+381 IPIILSYLPM
-391 PSAKQRGHLERRQ
+391 PSAEQRGHLERRQ

-412 NELVHTRRTAI
+412 NQLVHTRRPAI
-423 YLFIGLVTAISIVGA
+423 YGFIAVVTVISVIGA
-438 FRINPIGY
+438 LQINPIGY

-485 VLTPQTMTKIK
+485 VLTPQTLTKIK
-496 VLEREFSKY
+496 LLEREFSKY
-505 NEFTRPL
+505 GEFTRPL

-517 VKFFYQSYRGGDPK
+517 IKFFYQAYRGGDPK
-531 YFALPGALELSQL
+531 YYALPGALELNQL
-544 ASYAPQLKGAKN
+544 ASYVPQLKGATN
-556 AAGGSAFKAYMDTTF
+556 SGGGLAFKGYLDSTF
-571 RYTRISFQMP
+571 RYTRVSFQMP
-581 DVGTVRITELVNE
+581 DVGTVRTTQLLNE

-602 FNIDRATGKRVATDE
+602 FNIDRTTGRRVAANE

-632 GNAYLLKNLAESTV
+632 GNDYLLTNLAESTV
-646 LAVVLVS
+646 LAIVLVS
-653 IILIILLRDIRLSL
+653 VILIILLRDVRLSL

-681 GLMGFCDIHLKPST
+681 GIMGFFDIHLKPST

-716 YRDELRNQKL
+716 YRDELRSQKL
-726 SLDQAISE
+726 SLGQAVSE

-744 YTAMI
+744 YTALI

-790 LLTIDKKRKGVRK
+790 LLTVDKRRKGMMND

>member
-1 MIWHRISS
+1 MIWHSISS
-9 FILGNR
+9 FILKNR
-15 IALIVVVLLSTA
+15 VLLILAVLLSTG

-41 LAKILPVTDPDYQ
+41 LAKILPATDPDY
-54 RYEAFKSRFGQDGS
+54 RYYEAFKSRFGQDGN
-68 VMVLCIET
+68 VMVLAIET

-81 LGFFNDW
+81 LGFFKDW

-94 IRKIEGV
+94 IKRIEGI

-110 FGIIRDDSAHTF
+110 YNIIRDDSAHTF
-122 RIRPLVARPLT
+122 RIRPLAPTLLT
-133 TQIGLDSL
+133 TQTDLDSL
-141 RTRIA
+141 KARIA
-146 ALPFYRGL
+146 TLPFYRNL
-154 VSDSSGRAHL
+154 VTDSSGKAHL
-164 MAITFDQKV
+164 MAISFDQKV
-173 VNTKNRINLVRKV
+173 VNTKNRIALVRQV

-192 FGKQHILLG
+192 FGRNHALDTR
-201 SGTPQVIDGSG
+201 S
-212 AAGTVHMSGM
+212 AASPSDGTVHMSGM

-230 AKVSKEMSLFMGLAF
+230 AKVSKEMFLFLGLAF
-245 LVTGL
+245 LVTAL

-259 TIVLAALAVVGVGVV
+259 TVVLSALVVVGIGVI
-274 WATGYIVLFG
+274 WATGYIVLLG

-301 GVPNAI
+301 GVPNVI

-315 ELNRKRT
+315 ELNRNRSR
-322 QEEALTIATEKIGET
+322 EEALLIASEKVGET
-337 TFFANVTTSI
+337 TFFANITTSI

-357 PLLLQ
+357 PLLVQ
-362 FGLVAAFGIMTTYV
+362 FGLVASLGIMTTYV

-381 IPIIFSYLSV
+381 VPVIFSYLTT
-391 PSAKQRGHLERRQ
+391 PTPKQRGHLERRQ
-404 VSGFLTWV
+404 VSGFLSWV
-412 NELVHTRRTAI
+412 DTLVRTRRTAI
-423 YLFIGLVTAISIVGA
+423 YTFIAIITAISIVGA
-438 FRINPIGY
+438 LQINPIGF

-471 MPFEVSIDTKRPGR
+471 MPFEVSIDTKRAGR
-485 VLTPQTMTKIK
+485 VLTPQTLTKIK
-496 VLEREFSKY
+496 LLEREFGKY
-505 NEFTRPL
+505 PEFTRPL

-517 VKFFYQSYRGGDPK
+517 VKFFYQAYRGGDPK
-531 YFALPGALELSQL
+531 YYALPGALELSQL
-544 ASYAPQLKGAKN
+544 ATYAPQLKGAKN
-556 AAGGSAFKAYMDTTF
+556 AAGGLAFKAYLDSTF

-581 DVGTVRITELVNE
+581 DVGTVRTTQLLNE

-602 FNIDRATGKRVATDE
+602 FNIDRATGKPVAAAD
-617 QYEVTITGNSVVFTR
+617 QYDVHITGNSVVFTR
-632 GNAYLLKNLAESTV
+632 GNAYLLTNLAESTV
-646 LAVVLVS
+646 MAILLVS
-653 IILIILLRDIRLSL
+653 VILIILLRDVRLSL
-667 IAILPSVVPLIVTA
+667 IAILPSVVPLLVTA
-681 GLMGFCDIHLKPST
+681 GIMGFCGIHLKPST

-716 YRDELRNQKL
+716 YRDELRNQKMN
-726 SLDQAISE
+726 LDQAVSE

-790 LLTIDKKRKGVRK
+790 LLTVDKKRNQQTHKIVK
-803 E
+803 S